1 MSERYLI
8 GIDNGGSEIKCAV
21 FSVDG
26 RELAVASRRLPIEVP
41 QPGWS
46 ERDSDEVWEKNA
58 EAIREAL
65 ELAGISGD
73 DVAGVGLTG
82 YGNGFCLV
90 DAEGRPSYKAI
101 VSTDERADAICDEF
115 AETGVERTI
124 YPMTC
129 QSTWAAQPV
138 ALLPWFKRN
147 MPEVLAASRW
157 VLGIKDWI
165 RYKLTGEFTTEI
177 TEASSTCLCNLH
189 TRAFDPA
196 IFEAAGIPEC
206 LEKMPPILGSFEVG
220 GTVTAEAAAATGL
233 AKGTPVVGGFF
244 DIDACEFASGVADT
258 ETLCLIAGT
267 WSINERLATE
277 ANTDY
282 DKNKNTVTL
291 GYIPG
296 YYNIEESWATSA
308 SNFDWFVANFLE
320 KDRPGMSRGEL
331 YAECNAA
338 VAALDPADSSA
349 LFVPYLYDASYPSGA
364 DACFMGLSSY
374 TTRDHMILAVYEGV
388 CFSTLWNVRRLVGQ
402 DLSGRRVRLSGGV
415 AKSHEW
421 TQIMADVLGVPIETL
436 SNTELGA
443 QGAAMAAGVA
453 AGVYDSIEDAIAR
466 SVRVGETVEP
476 RADYVGLY
484 REKYAR
490 YERALEA
497 LKVFGAKE

>member
-1 MSERYLI
+1 MSEKYLV

-21 FSVDG
+21 FSLDG
-26 RELAVASRRLPIEVP
+26 REVAVASRRLPIEVP
-41 QPGWS
+41 HPSWS
-46 ERDSDEVWEKNA
+46 ERDSLEVWEKNA
-58 EAIREAL
+58 EAIAEAL
-65 ELAGISGD
+65 ELAGITGA

-90 DAEGRPSYKAI
+90 DAEGNPTYKAI
-101 VSTDERADAICDEF
+101 VSTDERANDICDEF
-115 AETGVERTI
+115 AETGVERAI

-129 QSTWAAQPV
+129 QSTWAAQPI
-138 ALLPWFKRN
+138 ALLAWFKRYN
-147 MPEVLAASRW
+147 PAALEASRW

-165 RYKLTGEFTTEI
+165 RFKLTGEFTTEI

-196 IFEAAGIPEC
+196 IFEAAGIADC
-206 LEKMPPILGSFEVG
+206 FEKMPRIIESVESG

-233 AKGTPVVGGFF
+233 AEGTPVVGGFF

-267 WSINERLATE
+267 WSINERLATT

-291 GYIPG
+291 GYRPG
-296 YYNIEESWATSA
+296 FFNVEESWPTSA

-320 KDRPGMSRGEL
+320 RDRPGISRGEI

-338 VAALDPADSSA
+338 VGALDPGDSHVV
-349 LFVPYLYDASYPSGA
+349 FVPYLYGASYPSGA
-364 DACFMGLSSY
+364 DACFLGLSSY
-374 TTRDHMILAVYEGV
+374 TAREHMILAVYEGV
-388 CFSTLWNVRRLVGQ
+388 CFSTLWNVHQLVGE
-402 DLSGRRVRLSGGV
+402 DLAGRRVRLSGGV

-421 TQIMADVLGVPIETL
+421 TQIMADVLGVPVETL
-436 SNTELGA
+436 ANTELGC

-453 AGVYDSIEDAIAR
+453 AGVYASYDDAIAR
-466 SVRVGETVEP
+466 SVRVGEVVEP
-476 RADYVGLY
+476 RPEYVGLY
-484 REKYAR
+484 REKFAA

-497 LKVFGAKE
+497 LNVFGGKE